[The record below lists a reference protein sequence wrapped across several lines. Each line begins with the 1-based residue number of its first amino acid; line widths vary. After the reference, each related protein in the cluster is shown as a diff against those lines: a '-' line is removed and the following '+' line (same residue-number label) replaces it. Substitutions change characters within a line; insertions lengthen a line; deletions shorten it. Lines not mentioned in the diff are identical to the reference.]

1 METFTMFLSHT
12 GLEELTSKNKQTKST
27 ATFGVVA
34 GAFVPKDSCFPF
46 WIPLARPNLCDHFLQ
61 T

>member
-1 METFTMFLSHT
+1 MFLSHT